1 MSTLAKQQEMLLDA
15 LFAWPAQ
22 DAMKRVA
29 AHAMG
34 TSVRGLK
41 AYQANGHML
50 AERALLAAYPV
61 VAQIIGL
68 ESFADL
74 ARALWHDHP
83 PRRGDL
89 AQWGDALPLFLQS
102 SSQLHD
108 APYLTDVA
116 RVEWSLHV
124 AATAVDGV
132 ADPASLAL
140 LTTDDPAEL
149 TLVLSGGCAAIQS
162 DWPVASILSAHREG
176 TPSFAEVG
184 QLLNEQLGQTVVVWR
199 NGLRPCARL
208 ALPGEVDCLQALST
222 GRSLAQALDDA
233 QALDFS
239 AWFPMAFQTGLVLA
253 VSKRHTQQQE
263 IS

>member
-1 MSTLAKQQEMLLDA
+1 MSTLAKQQEMLLEA
-15 LFAWPAQ
+15 LFSWPAQ

-34 TSVRGLK
+34 TGTRGLK
-41 AYQANGHML
+41 AYQANGHMS

-74 ARALWHDHP
+74 ARALWHAHP
-83 PRRGDL
+83 PLRGDL
-89 AQWGDALPLFLQS
+89 AQWGDTLPLFLQS

-132 ADPASLAL
+132 ADSASLAL

-149 TLVLSGGCAAIQS
+149 TLALSGGCSAIQS
-162 DWPVASILSAHREG
+162 DWPTASILSAHLEG
-176 TPSFAEVG
+176 ALSFSEVG
-184 QLLNEQLGQTVVVWR
+184 QQLNERIRQDVVVWR
-199 NGLRPCARL
+199 NGLRPCVRL
-208 ALPGEVDCLQALST
+208 GLPGEFDCLQALST
-222 GRSLAQALDDA
+222 GRSLAQALDGA

-253 VSKRHTQQQE
+253 VSKTHTQQQE
-263 IS
+263 I

>member
-1 MSTLAKQQEMLLDA
+1 MSDLAQQQELLLDA

-22 DAMKRVA
+22 DATKKLA
-29 AHAMG
+29 AHAIG
-34 TSVRGLK
+34 SGARGLK
-41 AYQANGHML
+41 AYQTNGHMS

-74 ARALWHDHP
+74 ARALWHAHP
-83 PRRGDL
+83 PLRGDL
-89 AQWGDALPLFLQS
+89 AQWGDTLSSYLRS
-102 SSQLHD
+102 SSQLQD
-108 APYLTDVA
+108 TPYLTDVA

-132 ADPASLAL
+132 ADPTSLAL

-149 TLVLSGGCAAIQS
+149 TLALSGGCTAIQS
-162 DWPVASILSAHREG
+162 DWPTASILSAHLEG

-184 QLLNEQLGQTVVVWR
+184 QQLNERIREDVVVWR
-199 NGLRPCARL
+199 NGLRPCSRQ
-208 ALPGEVDCLQALST
+208 ALPGECACLQALSE

-233 QALDFS
+233 PALDFS
-239 AWFPMAFQTGLVLA
+239 AWFPRAFQTGLVLA
-253 VSKRHTQQQE
+253 VAKSR
-263 IS
+263 SR

>member
-1 MSTLAKQQEMLLDA
+1 MSTLAKQQELLLDA

-22 DAMKRVA
+22 DAMKKLA
-29 AHAMG
+29 AHAIG
-34 TSVRGLK
+34 TGVRGLK
-41 AYQANGHML
+41 AYQTNGHML

-61 VAQIIGL
+61 VAQIIGP

-74 ARALWHDHP
+74 ARALWHAHP
-83 PRRGDL
+83 PLRGDL
-89 AQWGDALPLFLQS
+89 AQWGDTIPVFLQS

-124 AATAVDGV
+124 AATAADGV

-149 TLVLSGGCAAIQS
+149 TLALSGGWAAVHS
-162 DWPVASILSAHREG
+162 DWPVASILSAHLEG
-176 TPSFAEVG
+176 APSFAEVG
-184 QLLNEQLGQTVVVWR
+184 QQLNERIRHDVLVWR

-208 ALPGEVDCLQALST
+208 ALPGEFPCLQALLA
-222 GRSLAQALDDA
+222 GRPLAQALDDA
-233 QALDFS
+233 PALDFGT
-239 AWFPMAFQTGLVLA
+239 WFPMAFQTGLVLA
-253 VSKRHTQQQE
+253 VSKNRTQ
-263 IS
+263 